1 MGKRREKSK
10 PVHEPR
16 EDLLSALV
24 HGCLG
29 EFPDRRH
36 LLYRAELAGLAMRRW
51 IANSKLTANQSDK
64 RLRVLRDRDYQLS
77 AVATIASEQ
86 NPGPEPACLRI
97 GQAGTADFSELRPL
111 AERAAELLGVSSHSA
126 HVLIQSARRVPVE
139 RSPGASRFGHANERP
154 LARLDRVDA
163 LTTLWEPFPV
173 PRARTLLVS
182 AQLVL
187 GHVLRDAALL
197 KSLLSQIPTSG
208 SAERRMFVV
217 ALGLLGEAPRVD
229 EACLEDVEDAA
240 AWALATILTFGF
252 SAEQVLAGALRSVA
266 GPARRLIDTALLRV
280 SAGYLFSAIG

>member
-1 MGKRREKSK
+1 M
-10 PVHEPR
+10 V
-16 EDLLSALV
+16 LV
-24 HGCLG
+24 
-29 EFPDRRH
+29 R
-36 LLYRAELAGLAMRRW
+36 
-51 IANSKLTANQSDK
+51 
-64 RLRVLRDRDYQLS
+64 
-77 AVATIASEQ
+77 Q
-86 NPGPEPACLRI
+86 N
-97 GQAGTADFSELRPL
+97 
-111 AERAAELLGVSSHSA
+111 
-126 HVLIQSARRVPVE
+126 
-139 RSPGASRFGHANERP
+139 
-154 LARLDRVDA
+154 
-163 LTTLWEPFPV
+163 
-173 PRARTLLVS
+173 LVS

-208 SAERRMFVV
+208 SAERHMFVV